1 MNGQRPLAETIK
13 ATRERIL
20 LTQKDAAAL
29 VYVDLRTWQKWE
41 AGERAMMSAVWE
53 LFLLKTGEAHLVN
66 SE

>member
-1 MNGQRPLAETIK
+1 MNGKRPLAETIK
-13 ATRERIL
+13 ATRERIH

-41 AGERAMMSAVWE
+41 AGERAMMSSVWE